1 MVCYIILYLCA
12 GLFVLLITGNT
23 VFHQPINSIDDITD
37 SEVNISITVI
47 FLWPLILLLYVGWV
61 LLRFINTIIRGLYL
75 FIQKLKTSK

>member
-47 FLWPLILLLYVGWV
+47 FLWPLILTLYVGWV
-61 LLRFINTIIRGLYL
+61 LLKFINTIIRGLYL
-75 FIQKLKTSK
+75 FIQRLKTSK